1 MWKAQVLILNRQS
14 TETAR
19 KLREFEDPDKGIRN
33 WRGKTSDGYQRVTT
47 RISTVEINLRLD
59 GQYAH
64 DSISMMF
71 WALQRVWDRYEQANL
86 EKPRGEVRCKVQ
98 WKVDE

>member
-19 KLREFEDPDKGIRN
+19 KLRVFEDPDKGIRN

-47 RISTVEINLRLD
+47 RISTVEINLRLGGD
-59 GQYAH
+59 YAN
-64 DSISMMF
+64 DSMSAMF
-71 WALQRVWDRYEQANL
+71 WALQRVWDRYKEAGL
-86 EKPRGEVRCKVQ
+86 ELPRGEVRCKVQ
-98 WKVDE
+98 WLVDN